1 MTNRFVWVL
10 IAGLLPGIS
19 MLVSCRGTQPAPAQE
34 KPAPVRKLTAL
45 TSAQRHRLD
54 TLYHHTV
61 YGRATQPVELKA
73 KGVMKYKDVTLP
85 LTLYVRR
92 GSDLRITT
100 GLGTRKDMLRIAGGK
115 VEVPAKLTGD
125 QKIYLRLFT
134 YAVLFP
140 AWEYTLAH
148 AKTIYDAGTERVNGV
163 PSHCYESRTGTRRF
177 RFCIGKTHH
186 YLLRV
191 EMRDRDNPGFRID
204 FMDFRPSGA
213 HGIMVPRQYVITNRS
228 TRETYRVF
236 WHDIRIR

>member
-1 MTNRFVWVL
+1 MIKRFVWIW
-10 IAGLLPGIS
+10 IAGLLSGIS
-19 MLVSCRGTQPAPAQE
+19 VLVSCRSTHPAPAQE
-34 KPAPVRKLTAL
+34 KPAPERKLTAL

-54 TLYHHTV
+54 TLYHHAV

-73 KGVMKYKDVTLP
+73 NGVMKYKDVTLP
-85 LTLYVRR
+85 LTLRIRR
-92 GSDLRITT
+92 GSDLRIIT
-100 GLGTRKDMLRIAGGK
+100 GAGTRKDILRISGGK
-115 VEVPAKLTGD
+115 VEVPAKLTDD
-125 QKIYLRLFT
+125 QKTYLRLFT

-148 AKTIYDAGTERVNGV
+148 TQNFYDAGSDRVNGV
-163 PSHCYESRTGTRRF
+163 PSHCYVSKMDVRRF
-177 RFCIGKTHH
+177 RFCIGKQHH

-191 EMRDRDNPGFRID
+191 EMSSPGNPGFRID
-204 FMDFRPSGA
+204 FMDFRPAGA